1 MYTADKINLM
11 NKGQKF
17 VEQYMKR
24 NHYVFNYY
32 DEENRIAEYSKIAA
46 GIVIESAHIV
56 FTKNMRVKEV
66 R

>member
-1 MYTADKINLM
+1 MYTADRINLM

-17 VEQYMKR
+17 VEQYMRR
-24 NHYVFNYY
+24 NGYKFIYY
-32 DEENRIAEYSKIAA
+32 DEETRTAEYSKVHA
-46 GIVIESAHIV
+46 GITLEKVYLV

>member
-1 MYTADKINLM
+1 MYTADKVNLM

-17 VEQYMKR
+17 VENYMRR

-32 DEENRIAEYSKIAA
+32 DEENRTAEYSKIAA
-46 GIVIESAHIV
+46 GVVVESARIT